1 MPVENDQQGYEMTVF
16 FSNDL
21 SECNKLENATAVA
34 ALEEKGY
41 TYDQILTETPMK
53 KEDIKFWR
61 TYGNNDGI
69 ETRLYMVRENIAERL
84 ETCKGGYPE
93 RLLNM
98 DGEENEKAH

>member
-1 MPVENDQQGYEMTVF
+1 MTVY

-34 ALEEKGY
+34 ELEAKDY
-41 TYDQILTETPMK
+41 TYDQILTEKMEG
-53 KEDIKFWR
+53 EDIKFWR

-69 ETRLYMVRENIAERL
+69 ETRLYIVRENIADRL

-93 RLLNM
+93 RLTNY
-98 DGEENEKAH
+98 DESENEEAD